1 MNDIYP
7 LTKHIN
13 QTTDRIDAAL
23 DGWTLG
29 VLVIEDGRV
38 ELQLDD
44 NSLIPVPT
52 GAVLEIK
59 NGSGWEPLANSD
71 LRLLDRY
78 GWPLFAGLDARM
90 K

>member
-1 MNDIYP
+1 MYP

-23 DGWTLG
+23 DGWILG
-29 VLVIEDGRV
+29 VLVIEDGQAN
-38 ELQLDD
+38 LQLDD
-44 NSLIPVPT
+44 NSLIPVP
-52 GAVLEIK
+52 ANVCLELK
-59 NGSGWEPLANSD
+59 NGGVWQRLTETDCQLAVE
-71 LRLLDRY
+71 

>member
-1 MNDIYP
+1 MCP
-7 LTKHIN
+7 LTKHIT

-44 NSLIPVPT
+44 NSLIPVPA
-52 GAVLEIK
+52 GAVLEVK
-59 NGSGWEPLANSD
+59 NGSSWEPLANSD